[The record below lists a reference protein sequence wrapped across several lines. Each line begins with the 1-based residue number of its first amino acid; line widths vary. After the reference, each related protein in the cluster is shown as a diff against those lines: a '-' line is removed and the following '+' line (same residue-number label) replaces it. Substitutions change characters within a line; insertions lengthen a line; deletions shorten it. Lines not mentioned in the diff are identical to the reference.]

1 MWRLGG
7 HFTILWYRSRAA
19 VSRHSG
25 GVSRG
30 TPKVYDQQL
39 FLQTLSRF
47 AKVLPAH
54 YDVETALE
62 ELTESVTAVLGLF
75 GSGVTMTGDG
85 RLRFVTAVSEA
96 AGELER
102 IQEDQQ
108 SGPCQDAFDTG
119 GVIRVTDVRLESA
132 KWPEFAAAATRL
144 GVAGVAGIPMRLA
157 DEVVGALNMYAAE
170 PREWS
175 EDDIAVACVLA
186 DVATSYVIN
195 ASKIRQQQQLS
206 EQLQQAL
213 ESRVVIEQ
221 AKGITAQLRRVTVD
235 QAYLLMR
242 GHARSNNAS
251 MRVVAEAIVAV
262 GLQV

>member
-1 MWRLGG
+1 M
-7 HFTILWYRSRAA
+7 
-19 VSRHSG
+19 
-25 GVSRG
+25 
-30 TPKVYDQQL
+30 YDQSL

-47 AKVLPAH
+47 ARVLPAH
-54 YDVETALE
+54 YDVETALA
-62 ELTESVTAVLGLF
+62 ELTESVTGVLGLC
-75 GSGVTMTGDG
+75 GSGVTMLEDG

-96 AGELER
+96 SGELER
-102 IQEDQQ
+102 IQEEQQ
-108 SGPCQDAFDTG
+108 SGPCQDAYDTG
-119 GVIRVTDVRLESA
+119 EVVRVTDVRVETV
-132 KWPEFAAAATRL
+132 KWPASAAAAKRL

-157 DEVVGALNMYAAE
+157 GQIIGALNLYSAE

-175 EDDIAVACVLA
+175 EEDLAVAAVLA

-206 EQLQQAL
+206 EQLQHAL

-221 AKGITAQLRRVTVD
+221 AKGITAQQNAVSVD
-235 QAYLLMR
+235 QAYHLMR

-251 MRVVAEAIVAV
+251 IRAVAEAIVAV

>member
-1 MWRLGG
+1 MWRPGG
-7 HFTILWYRSRAA
+7 DFTIHWYRSRAA
-19 VSRHSG
+19 VSRQAG

-30 TPKVYDQQL
+30 TPNVYDQQL

-47 AKVLPAH
+47 AKVLPVH

-75 GSGVTMTGDG
+75 GSGVTMAGDG

-102 IQEDQQ
+102 IQQ
-108 SGPCQDAFDTG
+108 SGPCQDAFDSG
-119 GVIRVTDVRLESA
+119 EAVRVTDVRLESA

-175 EDDIAVACVLA
+175 EDDIAVARVLA

-262 GLQV
+262 RLQV